1 MRPELSEYKYDWLLW
16 AAMRQAPNI
25 LRSTKKELEAALSLM
40 PDRKAMME
48 SQLRMGEVAIKLA
61 EGMSWYLEKIVNA
74 HENNEKVCLTTFCY
88 PVGILNAFGCAAL
101 NMEMMSVTGTN
112 LWRRG
117 CFDFLDY
124 CSEVGMTETSCSGQR
139 AGMGAYLAKAGTLPD
154 FCVVNTAGIC
164 DTNAN
169 AFHFYS
175 SYTDIPMYMHDSPP
189 QLTGERAA
197 KYHRKDF
204 RKMLEFLEKHTGK
217 KLDWDYLR
225 DVAQEIKK
233 QDELINEMQILMSH
247 VPSPFT
253 PMVAYMPTAVRFLF
267 NGLKIGTEIL
277 EAGVRLGKENISK
290 GIAGTVSGKEKAR
303 ILGAYIFHATRDLR
317 YWEFFEKNDLTYMGD
332 MLSWFWNKGAP
343 YSAGRENETY
353 EIDLTSEDSIIDT
366 LADQLA
372 RMPMIKQIR
381 GPYDA
386 PEMWLQDNLS
396 AAKVYKA
403 DAAIYI
409 GTLGCRN
416 TWGMVKPFA
425 RDMEKAGIPTYILFA
440 DAFDDRITSWDV
452 CESKMEEFLRVRK
465 IL

>member
-1 MRPELSEYKYDWLLW
+1 MRPELTEYKYDWLLW
-16 AAMRQAPNI
+16 AAMRQAPNM
-25 LRSTKKELEAALSLM
+25 LKATKKEIESVFSLM
-40 PDRKAMME
+40 PERRVMLE
-48 SQLRMGEVAIKLA
+48 SQLRMGDVAVKMA
-61 EGMSWYLEKIVNA
+61 EGMAWYLEKIVKA

-101 NMEMMSVTGTN
+101 NMEMMSASGTYT
-112 LWRRG
+112 WKRG
-117 CFDFLDY
+117 CYDFLDY

-139 AGMGAYLAKAGTLPD
+139 AGLGAYLAMAGTKPD

-169 AFHFYS
+169 AFHFYTS
-175 SYTDIPMYMHDSPP
+175 FADIPMYMHDSPP
-189 QLTGERAA
+189 QLTGERAT

-204 RKMLEFLEKHTGK
+204 RRMLQFLEKQTGK
-217 KLDWDYLR
+217 KPDWDYIKG
-225 DVAQEIKK
+225 VAQEIKK
-233 QDELINEMQILMSH
+233 QDELINEIQIMTAH

-253 PMVAYMPTAVRFLF
+253 PMAAIQPMVVRFLF

-277 EAGVRLGKENISK
+277 EACVRLGKENISK
-290 GIAGTVSGKEKAR
+290 GIAGTASGKEKAR
-303 ILGAYIFHATRDLR
+303 IMGAYIFHAARDMR
-317 YWEFFEKNDLTYMGD
+317 YWSFFEKYDLTYMSD
-332 MLSWFWNKGAP
+332 MLNWFWNKGAP
-343 YSAGRENETY
+343 YSTGRENETY
-353 EIDLTSEDSIIDT
+353 ELDLTSEDSIIDT

-396 AAKVYKA
+396 AAKTYKA
-403 DAAIYI
+403 QAAIYV

-425 RDMEKAGIPTYILFA
+425 RDMEKAGIPTYILFG
-440 DAFDDRITSWDV
+440 DAFDERITSWDV
-452 CESKMEEFLRVRK
+452 CENKILEFLKVRK
-465 IL
+465 II